1 MFDHVFF
8 ADGYTSE
15 NRKKFIF
22 DDVTINPIKVTFYTP
37 ILVLY
42 YNIEDIGKETCNL
55 DIHGNKKKFN
65 ENDIPKKL
73 NSMLYVQS
81 LIGLIYRTN
90 LFYDKLDSSKV
101 SNNLW
106 INGFKNFDDF
116 NKTFNDTIKFIKKY
130 INLNGVDP
138 IIDKFMKLTF
148 NNVSKIDIAFLND
161 MYLFKKYI
169 NIYKNFVYGQLKDN
183 KALEKN
189 FMNHSVLPKKAKWI
203 PLILRCK
210 PGKL

>member
-1 MFDHVFF
+1 
-8 ADGYTSE
+8 
-15 NRKKFIF
+15 
-22 DDVTINPIKVTFYTP
+22 
-37 ILVLY
+37 
-42 YNIEDIGKETCNL
+42 
-55 DIHGNKKKFN
+55 
-65 ENDIPKKL
+65 
-73 NSMLYVQS
+73 MLYVQS

-189 FMNHSVLPKKAKWI
+189 FMIHSVLPNCSVFGVVLEENYNNLMFSKSIKDSNKNTNIYCIGDSAISYPPGYSLEMALLNILEFI
-203 PLILRCK
+203 PFFLKTI
-210 PGKL
+210 